1 MSKQLF
7 KSTAIVGS
15 MTLLSRIL
23 GFVRDMLI
31 GQIFGVN
38 AGTDAFFVAFK
49 IPNFLRRLFA
59 EGAFAQAFIPVLA
72 DYKEQGSQQAL
83 KLFIDKTA
91 GTLAAV
97 LFLITVIGIFAA
109 PLLILLFAPGFAW
122 QGSQHD
128 LAVQMLRITFPYLLF
143 ISLVAFAGAILNSHG
158 KFAIPAVTPVL
169 LNICM
174 IAAAI
179 YLAPL
184 MPEPVTALAWGV
196 LAAGVVQ
203 LLFQFP
209 ALKKLGLLP
218 RLKIDFKDSGVRQVI
233 QLMIPALLASSIS
246 QISLLLNTLLAS
258 FLTAGSVSWLYYS
271 DRLVEFPL
279 GIFGIA
285 LATVILPSL
294 SKNHAAEDKAAFS
307 NALDWGL
314 RFVLLIGIPATLG
327 LLLLAEPILSTL
339 FQYHEFSTHDVQMA
353 GRSLMAYSLGLVGFI
368 LVKVLV
374 PGFTSRKDM
383 KTPVRFGLYTMLAN
397 MVFGLLLIL
406 PLAHAGLALATSLG
420 ALFNAGLLLWRL
432 LKEQVY
438 QPVAGWGWF
447 LTRLILANALMAAGL
462 IYFVD
467 KSLWYHW
474 SASERLIHLGAYV
487 FAAIAVYGLSLF
499 LLGLRPQQLLAK
511 GSSV

>member
-1 MSKQLF
+1 VSKQLF

-31 GQIFGVN
+31 GQIFGVS
-38 AGTDAFFVAFK
+38 ASTDAFFVAFK

-91 GTLAAV
+91 GTLATV
-97 LFLITVIGIFAA
+97 LVFITLIGVLAA
-109 PLLILLFAPGFAW
+109 PILILLFAPGFAW
-122 QGSQHD
+122 QSSQHE
-128 LAVQMLRITFPYLLF
+128 LAVQMLRLTFPYILF
-143 ISLVAFAGAILNSHG
+143 ISLVAFAGAILNLHG

-169 LNICM
+169 LNLCM

-184 MPEPVTALAWGV
+184 LANPVIALAWGV

-203 LLFQFP
+203 LAFQLP
-209 ALKKLGLLP
+209 ALHKLGLLP
-218 RLKIDFKDSGVRQVI
+218 RLKVDFQDSGVKQVI
-233 QLMIPALLASSIS
+233 HLMIPAIFASSVS
-246 QISLLLNTLLAS
+246 QINLLLNTLLAS
-258 FLTAGSVSWLYYS
+258 FLAAGSVSWLYYA

-294 SKNHAAEDKAAFS
+294 SRNHAAEDNIAFS

-314 RFVLLIGIPATLG
+314 RFVLLITVPAALG

-339 FQYHEFSTHDVQMA
+339 FQYHEFAIQDVQMA
-353 GRSLMAYSLGLVGFI
+353 GKSLMAYSLGLVGFV

-374 PGFTSRKDM
+374 PGFTARKDM
-383 KTPVRFGLYTMLAN
+383 KTPVRFGLYAMLAN
-397 MVFGLLLIL
+397 MGLGVSLIF

-420 ALFNAGLLLWRL
+420 ALFNAGLLLGRL
-432 LKEQVY
+432 LQAKVY
-438 QPVAGWGWF
+438 QPLAGWRGF
-447 LTRLILANALMAAGL
+447 LSRLCLANLLMAVALYYG
-462 IYFVD
+462 VD
-467 KSLWYHW
+467 KTLWYHW
-474 SASERLIHLGAYV
+474 GATERLLHLGFY
-487 FAAIAVYGLSLF
+487 IMLGLLVYTLSLF
-499 LLGLRPQQLLAK
+499 LLGIRPQQFLAK
-511 GSSV
+511 GNA